1 MEVQKAAPQEKKF
14 IAINALAMGVFA
26 LFNPFLAYTPS
37 PVVDWAMS
45 LLMSWLFGL
54 VACWLYIKLTR
65 QTGRKSLAKG
75 TVLAAWFV
83 LASMVLVPYMDKS
96 QKQSPAPQ
104 VQTYEHR
111 ASTPSPRVLSD
122 EEFGLTAQP
131 QRRVMTDEEFGLSPS
146 QR

>member
-45 LLMSWLFGL
+45 LLMSWLFGF

-83 LASMVLVPYMDKS
+83 LASMVLEPYMDKS

-104 VQTYEHR
+104 VQTYEHK
-111 ASTPSPRVLSD
+111 ASQPSVRYY
-122 EEFGLTAQP
+122 
-131 QRRVMTDEEFGLSPS
+131 TDEEVGFPAA
-146 QR
+146 R

>member
-1 MEVQKAAPQEKKF
+1 MEVQKAAPQQKKF

-26 LFNPFLAYTPS
+26 LFNPLLAYTPS

-83 LASMVLVPYMDKS
+83 LASVVLMPYMDKS
-96 QKQSPAPQ
+96 QKQSPVPQ
-104 VQTYEHR
+104 AQTYEHR
-111 ASTPSPRVLSD
+111 AATPASRKLSD
-122 EEFGLTAQP
+122 ADIGLTP
-131 QRRVMTDEEFGLSPS
+131 QATPRKLSDADIGL
-146 QR
+146 

>member
-45 LLMSWLFGL
+45 LLMSWLFGF

-83 LASMVLVPYMDKS
+83 LASMVLEPYINKA

-104 VQTYEHR
+104 VQTYEHK
-111 ASTPSPRVLSD
+111 ASQPSVRYY
-122 EEFGLTAQP
+122 
-131 QRRVMTDEEFGLSPS
+131 TDEEVGFPAA
-146 QR
+146 R

>member
-1 MEVQKAAPQEKKF
+1 MEIHKAAPQEKKF

-45 LLMSWLFGL
+45 LLMSWLFGFA
-54 VACWLYIKLTR
+54 ACWLYIKLTR

-83 LASMVLVPYMDKS
+83 LASMVLEPYMDKS

-104 VQTYEHR
+104 VQTYEHK
-111 ASTPSPRVLSD
+111 ASQPSVRYY
-122 EEFGLTAQP
+122 
-131 QRRVMTDEEFGLSPS
+131 TDEEVGFPAA
-146 QR
+146 R